1 MQSNGN
7 LDYGWR
13 QYMPDL
19 GRWNGIDQLA
29 EAYTSTSPYAY
40 VANNPVSNTDPDGR
54 WINEDGSIR
63 PSTTFD
69 YMPGSYKPMYSFSTS
84 NGFQDN
90 SGGGSGDGYNFSG
103 NQAVSVFNY
112 FKNGD
117 LCLDL
122 ASVILNNMVYGYCY
136 PGCL

>member
-40 VANNPVSNTDPDGR
+40 VANNPVLRFDVDGK
-54 WINEDGSIR
+54 WFNQDGSIDTSGR
-63 PSTTFD
+63 T
-69 YMPGSYKPMYSFSTS
+69 PGFTNGRQMYQQFWAKHTLEVIIILFLHLGQQVNQLPEILQQLWEKHQESF
-84 NGFQDN
+84 
-90 SGGGSGDGYNFSG
+90 Y
-103 NQAVSVFNY
+103 
-112 FKNGD
+112 
-117 LCLDL
+117 
-122 ASVILNNMVYGYCY
+122 LNV
-136 PGCL
+136 